1 MDKIIEVLFNTNH
14 ETPSG
19 WVIIALLVIAIVV
32 PNIMRWIQ
40 DSRSSRK
47 KDISTQLLVSEP
59 AKRPKKPRT
68 KTTQKK
74 KKKN

>member
-1 MDKIIEVLFNTNH
+1 MDRFIELLFNPNH
-14 ETPSG
+14 EMPSG
-19 WVIIALLVIAIVV
+19 WVLAVLVAIGIIV
-32 PNIMRWIQ
+32 PTLMRWIQ

-47 KDISTQLLVSEP
+47 KDISTQLLASEP

-74 KKKN
+74 KKKK